1 MAQWTYEELLHKIYM
16 GQEGSLQLNWTDCC
30 ILQKML
36 LKKGYAV
43 LITGGDI
50 GDEYRIDWVYA
61 GDFNN
66 LKYANRAKVCF
77 CSDDYLGMLE
87 SGDYKDE
94 SEEK

>member
-1 MAQWTYEELLHKIYM
+1 MALWTYEELLNKIYM
-16 GQEGSLQLNWTDCC
+16 GQEGSLQLSWEDCC
-30 ILQKML
+30 TLQKIL

-66 LKYANRAKVCF
+66 LIHANREKVCF
-77 CSDDYLGMLE
+77 GSDDYLSMLE
-87 SGDYKDE
+87 SGNYKDE

>member
-1 MAQWTYEELLHKIYM
+1 MVLWTYQELLEKIYM
-16 GQEGSLQLNWTDCC
+16 GQEGSLHLNWVDCC
-30 ILQKML
+30 VLQKIL

-61 GDFNN
+61 GDSNN
-66 LKYANRAKVCF
+66 LDYANRARVCF
-77 CSDDYLGMLE
+77 CSNDYLDMLE